1 MFPWASV
8 AVKVRVSKCSPWA
21 TSRAKSSDTSKVMD
35 VQLSVATAKS
45 KECRLRTTGSR
56 LGAPTKVGGVVSET
70 PLFGGGRRISTC
82 IYGGVS
88 DIQLVGT

>member
-45 KECRLRTTGSR
+45 KGMSSSHDRVTSAGTDS
-56 LGAPTKVGGVVSET
+56 KVGGVVSENT
-70 PLFGGGRRISTC
+70 T
-82 IYGGVS
+82 V
-88 DIQLVGT
+88 